1 MAIPSQQIGWSQKA
15 KLLWSISKQLE
26 KLIQV
31 AGNVQVGPGT
41 TTTTTT
47 TSNVFSENAAM
58 GFVSVDVCAS
68 SVYMPLYYSG
78 SLGNG
83 TALFYDAALT
93 QPYTP
98 GLSGTYVKLYFQAQ
112 DQICTMSGNT
122 IQSYT
127 AC

>member
-15 KLLWSISKQLE
+15 KLLWQISKQLE
-26 KLIQV
+26 TLIKV
-31 AGNVQVGPGT
+31 TGNT
-41 TTTTTT
+41 TTPTTSTTTTT

-112 DQICTMSGNT
+112 DQVCTMSGNT